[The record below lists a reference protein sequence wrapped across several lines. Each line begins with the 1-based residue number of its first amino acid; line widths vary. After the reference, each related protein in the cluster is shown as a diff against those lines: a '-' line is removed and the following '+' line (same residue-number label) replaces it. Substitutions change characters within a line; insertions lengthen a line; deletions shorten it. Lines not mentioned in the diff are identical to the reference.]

1 MHGLSFT
8 LLLAGLVGW
17 LSGAVACWLDARIDP
32 LLDHGFRA
40 ALACRAGRS
49 RRRLPWVEALGAAT
63 LMAATALARGM
74 ASSAALPIL
83 GGSLFICVWLDWRH
97 RILPDLV
104 VLPLLG
110 LGLAAPFADS
120 APAAQAWIGA
130 TMGGVLPWLAGI
142 LGRRRGGGI
151 GLGDVKLLAA
161 LGAWLGPLAVAVI
174 FLLSS
179 VAILA
184 ILLGRRLCGKDEP
197 MPFAPAIAVAAMAW
211 LSAAPTNG
219 LFHLGL
225 FSA

>member
-1 MHGLSFT
+1 M
-8 LLLAGLVGW
+8 LLAGLVGW

-40 ALACRAGRS
+40 ALAWRARRS

-63 LMAATALARGM
+63 LMGATALARGM
-74 ASSAALPIL
+74 ASTVALPIL

-110 LGLAAPFADS
+110 LGLVAPFTDS
-120 APAAQAWIGA
+120 APAMAAQAWIGA
-130 TMGGVLPWLAGI
+130 TIGGVLPWLAGL

-161 LGAWLGPLAVAVI
+161 LGAWLGPLPVAAI

-179 VAILA
+179 MATLA
-184 ILLGRRLCGKDEP
+184 ALLGRRLCGKDEP
-197 MPFAPAIAVAAMAW
+197 MPFAPAVAAAAMAW
-211 LSAAPTNG
+211 LSGAPTNG

-225 FSA
+225 ILP